1 MGKKGRYTKK
11 IKKTKKKNNRFIL
24 FLFIIVI
31 VTVCFIITKRENENL
46 AVTTSA
52 SIGEII
58 DIIEEGQANVNRYIV
73 YGTHLNVEGA
83 LTITPGDIENVQL
96 VAKKSSGEEVEI
108 KTTYEYENGNITF
121 TTLDKINLGLDLE
134 SLDNENYY
142 ILLKITY
149 PNEEVKYY
157 SLEND
162 SEYTKPI
169 EYYTLTRNN
178 TNNKIKIEFLT
189 QNSVSAL
196 VLNINKVSKL
206 PDNVYDVVIDPGHGG
221 SDSGAISTSG
231 DYESDIVLDCGLDL
245 KKKLESLGLKVL
257 ITRDGSEGG
266 DYDIYNIYDEEGRVT
281 MANKSGAKILVSL
294 HLNSNEFDLTYGG
307 VEVYAAPNLDLS
319 LAKSFADNIVEK
331 GNTTYSKMENFK
343 KENGVY
349 VSTIEI
355 GNKNSGTFKGYKGIY
370 DEVAYLFIIRE
381 IGGIATGAYVNGSSP
396 SYGENIYRN
405 SNVGVEG
412 YLIELGYMNVNKD
425 IRNIKNNKESYM
437 QAIADSINS
446 FYKIKE

>member
-11 IKKTKKKNNRFIL
+11 RKKTKKKNNRFIL
-24 FLFIIVI
+24 FLFIIII

-206 PDNVYDVVIDPGHGG
+206 PD
-221 SDSGAISTSG
+221 
-231 DYESDIVLDCGLDL
+231 
-245 KKKLESLGLKVL
+245 
-257 ITRDGSEGG
+257 
-266 DYDIYNIYDEEGRVT
+266 YDIYNIYDEEGRVT

-331 GNTTYSKMENFK
+331 GNATYSKMENFK

-370 DEVAYLFIIRE
+370 DEAAYLFIIRE